1 MVVRIPDNTSL
12 SPDTPVTIQQLAPGV
27 AIPLRSVGT
36 LRQVR
41 GLQKLDSV
49 TVEEVAGT
57 ETITIT
63 LSSFSRDDGG
73 EDPGEGE

>member
-1 MVVRIPDNTSL
+1 MCP
-12 SPDTPVTIQQLAPGV
+12 
-27 AIPLRSVGT
+27 VGT

-49 TVEEVAGT
+49 TVNEVAGT

-73 EDPGEGE
+73 GEDPGEVGANTP